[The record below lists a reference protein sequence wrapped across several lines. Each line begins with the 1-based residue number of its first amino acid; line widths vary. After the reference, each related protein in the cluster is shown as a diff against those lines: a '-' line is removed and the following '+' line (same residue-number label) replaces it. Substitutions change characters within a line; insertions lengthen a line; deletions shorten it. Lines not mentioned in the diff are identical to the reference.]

1 MVADRL
7 TVSLDEGSR
16 EALDNL
22 VTRTGE
28 GQSELVRRALVFYA
42 ANFQAAS
49 TEVSGTL
56 EDYHKM
62 LASGE
67 HVLLD
72 IDFLHCLLEYA
83 IADVDDPDP
92 GFVAAIDQVARFHA
106 LEYED
111 RFENLEE
118 LLDWLSVCGFLT
130 VRETNESTY
139 HVVFPSEQLRWFMT
153 RFVRE
158 STAGLPFDLEI
169 EEGVSKVIFKEF
181 PDQG

>member
-1 MVADRL
+1 MVSDRL
-7 TVSLDEGSR
+7 TVSLDENSR
-16 EALDNL
+16 KSLDDL
-22 VTRTGE
+22 VNRTGK

-49 TEVSGTL
+49 TDVSGTL
-56 EDYHKM
+56 EEYHKM

-83 IADVDDPDP
+83 IEDVEDPDP
-92 GFVAAIDQVARFHA
+92 EFVEAIDQVARFHA
-106 LEYED
+106 AEYQD
-111 RFENLEE
+111 RFNSLEE

-130 VRETNESTY
+130 VRETDENTY
-139 HVVFPSEQLRWFMT
+139 HVVFPSQQLRWFMT
-153 RFVRE
+153 RFVQE
-158 STAGLPFDLEI
+158 STAGLPFELEI

-181 PDQG
+181 PNED